1 MKLRESIELAAAA
14 LNLSDV
20 LGRELTDT
28 DKLLITCA
36 NNCIDEIAS
45 EYLPIKK
52 EKTAWA
58 VGGKIAYAELD
69 QTVYDVLELRDKRGN
84 VVEFSVM
91 PSHIAVEQDGEYTV
105 RYCTRPPILGA
116 DDEVPVTLRLSP
128 RVLSYG
134 IVAEYLLYGGF
145 YEEAVTYDA
154 RFKDALKR
162 ATSGNGEK
170 KIKLRRW
177 LL

>member
-1 MKLRESIELAAAA
+1 MKLRESIQLAAAA

-20 LGRELTDT
+20 LGRELNDT

-36 NNCIDEIAS
+36 NNCVDEIAS

-52 EKTAWA
+52 QKT
-58 VGGKIAYAELD
+58 VTVKDGVIAYGELD
-69 QTVYDVLELRDKRGN
+69 ETVYDVLDVRDNRGN
-84 VVEFSVM
+84 VVEFCLQ
-91 PSHIAVEQDGEYTV
+91 PSNIKVERDGEYTV
-105 RYCTRPPILGA
+105 CYCTRPPALGL
-116 DDEVPVTLRLSP
+116 DDEVPFELKLSP

-134 IVAEYLLYGGF
+134 IIAEYLLFGGF

-162 ATSGNGEK
+162 ATGGFGEK
-170 KIKLRRW
+170 RIRLRRW